1 MKKIKATQNFKNSIK
16 LMYSKVSQK
25 GKVIINE
32 NLKVYDILRKKK
44 MKDIF

>member
-1 MKKIKATQNFKNSIK
+1 
-16 LMYSKVSQK
+16 MYSKVSQK

-44 MKDIF
+44 TEGYILKYIEKKVKRYKLY